1 MPTGIRPARTRVSQ
15 GQYLS
20 FKPANK
26 WVFYWCAE
34 DIYPILLDMPPLS
47 AQEAANT
54 ERCWRDAQLAGG
66 VMPVFDLMPMSYCVI
81 GVVVFLAV
89 LVGAST
95 ALEQWLSASEQ
106 THYRRR

>member
-1 MPTGIRPARTRVSQ
+1 
-15 GQYLS
+15 
-20 FKPANK
+20 
-26 WVFYWCAE
+26 
-34 DIYPILLDMPPLS
+34 
-47 AQEAANT
+47 
-54 ERCWRDAQLAGG
+54 
-66 VMPVFDLMPMSYCVI
+66 MPVFDLMPMSYCVI